1 MMTWLCSELPR
12 GNVSVDS
19 QSSHIDTAPV
29 SHTKAVRLIN
39 YASRLRVKAGA
50 TAHCPRLVLGTLFK
64 PMNAI
69 MSASS
74 EHTSLQGQRRFVIK
88 TLFNPSNV
96 TNFAEPASTP
106 EPLNHPSRFYLSPR
120 PGRRQADDASFK
132 VFTLLLGAWL
142 GVPQRAVS
150 LPSMPPSAELP
161 MLDDTFGAMLVGTFV
176 GLILYGMVILQ
187 SFRYLRMY
195 PEDGPWQKGWVLAIF
210 LLETFHMVLC
220 THICYHYVITSY
232 RTPGILLTFN
242 CCYQSSRVLLSLYVR
257 ESFTMEAVSFFAW
270 RIFLRFFTAATVD
283 MCVST
288 CITWAAI
295 VAVGEVHRTYPPE
308 SISSRSIA
316 EIGPTILRLQW
327 LISVATGI
335 VIISDLLMT
344 TMLVMILRNSRT
356 GIKRMDLV
364 IDVLTLYA
372 INTVSDI
379 PTKPHLRGIWN
390 RRLQT
395 LNARKSLRYTSAM
408 LEDGL
413 TIPLTPRGVAIPR
426 TNTSTSSTF
435 LVDSP
440 YIVVARRLMVDFCP
454 VMRVMRPQIR
464 NENETVRLA
473 CRGIASRNRR
483 AVLISAY

>member
-12 GNVSVDS
+12 GNVLPYH
-19 QSSHIDTAPV
+19 QYIKLTLPE
-29 SHTKAVRLIN
+29 AVRLIN

-96 TNFAEPASTP
+96 TNFAEPSSTP

-242 CCYQSSRVLLSLYVR
+242 WLMLYVVVATNPHGCYCRYMSEVGSIRVVLLI
-257 ESFTMEAVSFFAW
+257 ESFTMKAVSFFAW

-295 VAVGEVHRTYPPE
+295 VAVGEVHRTYPPA
-308 SISSRSIA
+308 SVSSRSIA

-356 GIKRMDLV
+356 GIKRMDLI

-426 TNTSTSSTF
+426 TNTSTSTTV
-435 LVDSP
+435 LVDPP
-440 YIVVARRLMVDFCP
+440 Y
-454 VMRVMRPQIR
+454 
-464 NENETVRLA
+464 
-473 CRGIASRNRR
+473 
-483 AVLISAY
+483 

>member
-19 QSSHIDTAPV
+19 QSSHLDTAPV
-29 SHTKAVRLIN
+29 SHIIIKLTLPKAVRLIN

-96 TNFAEPASTP
+96 TNFAEPSSTP

-195 PEDGPWQKGWVLAIF
+195 PEDGPWQKGWDPS
-210 LLETFHMVLC
+210 
-220 THICYHYVITSY
+220 YHYVITSY

-242 CCYQSSRVLLSLYVR
+242 WVLLSLYVR

-270 RIFLRFFTAATVD
+270 RIFLPATVD

-295 VAVGEVHRTYPPE
+295 VAVGEVHRTYPPA
-308 SISSRSIA
+308 SVSSQNIA

-356 GIKRMDLV
+356 GIKRMDLI

-426 TNTSTSSTF
+426 TNTSTSTTF

-440 YIVVARRLMVDFCP
+440 
-454 VMRVMRPQIR
+454 
-464 NENETVRLA
+464 
-473 CRGIASRNRR
+473 
-483 AVLISAY
+483 